1 MRRKHA
7 VQFTPDVLLDRFGGI
22 TRGTVLQGFGCSRDQ
37 LSAAVRA
44 GTIRRV
50 RPGVFALPWA
60 DPKVVTAALHGG
72 ALTCAEALRA
82 RGVWILPAPAE
93 DIHVWMGGGGRTH
106 PHPECACVV
115 HGTAGR
121 AELGFAPVAIALIH
135 LYRCHDQET
144 FFAAYESAWNKRL
157 LPASARAL
165 IRRALPKS
173 AGWLLD
179 LARPD
184 AESGLESLLRLRL
197 HLLGIRLECQ
207 VVIAGVGRV
216 DFVVG
221 GRIILE
227 ADGDGNHSNEHRHR
241 DLMRDAAAA
250 SLGYETLRFD
260 YDMIVRQW
268 EVVAEAILAT
278 LVRAAH

>member
-1 MRRKHA
+1 MPR
-7 VQFTPDVLLDRFGGI
+7 QFTPRVLLDRLGGI
-22 TRGTVLQGFGCSRDQ
+22 ARGTLLQAYGCSRDE
-37 LSAAVRA
+37 LAAAAKA
-44 GTIRRV
+44 GTIRRL
-50 RPGVFALPWA
+50 RPGVFAVPAIDPWIA
-60 DPKVVTAALHGG
+60 VAALHGG
-72 ALTCAEALRA
+72 ALTCAAALRA
-82 RGVWILPAPAE
+82 YGVWILPASNVE
-93 DIHVWMGGGGRTH
+93 VHVWMGGSGRRH
-106 PHPECACVV
+106 PHAGCSCVE
-115 HGTAGR
+115 HCTSGR
-121 AELGFAPVAIALIH
+121 AGLGLAPVAVALIH

-144 FFAAYESAWNKRL
+144 FFAAYESAWNKRM
-157 LPASARAL
+157 LPASARAQ

-179 LARPD
+179 LASPD

-197 HLLGIRLECQ
+197 HLLGIRLDCQ
-207 VVIAGVGRV
+207 VTIDGVGRV

-250 SLGYETLRFD
+250 ALGYETLRFD

-268 EVVAEAILAT
+268 PVVSAAILAT
-278 LVRAAH
+278 LGRTSH